1 MSAPRRSPSPRV
13 RRAALELMAQGA
25 HGLRVE
31 QFEWESVAD
40 RAPQALG
47 ITYWFDPDAAGLSGP
62 VTIRFT
68 GRRVSGNGKR
78 GPRDHF
84 TRDEMLDVIAGSGP
98 IAVTTRVRDINPG
111 TWQAT
116 ATLLLTQ
123 SGESRSRSPRPKLS
137 TMSASGATA
146 YAPVIQVRAPGAHL
160 GAWPTLVG
168 AGAVVALAMQGLL
181 AHHLHLPVVR
191 VLAVSLVAALVG
203 LVGAK
208 SYYAIGHYVTGER
221 SVRELLSGA
230 CIQGFVLGAG
240 AALVAGTQLARLPV
254 GTVLDATTPGLLFG
268 MTIGRYGCL
277 FGGCCVGRP
286 TASRWGLWSSDRRV
300 GIRRVPV
307 QIFES
312 TAALGIGLLALIA
325 VWNASIGHAQ
335 VFVGALAAYT
345 LARQL
350 LFPWRAISRHTDYGR
365 VLTLVASCAI
375 LVADIVIAAVL
386 R

>member
-1 MSAPRRSPSPRV
+1 MSAPDRDQPPRIG
-13 RRAALELMAQGA
+13 RPAAELMAQGA
-25 HGLRVE
+25 RGLRVE
-31 QFEWESVAD
+31 QVEWESVAE
-40 RAPQALG
+40 RSPQALG
-47 ITYWFDPDAAGLSGP
+47 VTFWFEPDAAGLSGP

-78 GPRDHF
+78 GPRDRF
-84 TRDEMLDVIAGSGP
+84 TTDEVLDVIASSGP
-98 IAVTTRVRDINPG
+98 VAVTTRVRDINPG

-116 ATLLLTQ
+116 ATVLPTP
-123 SGESRSRSPRPKLS
+123 SRASRSRPPRPKLS
-137 TMSASGATA
+137 TTSASGTTA

-181 AHHLHLPVVR
+181 ARHLHLPVVR
-191 VLAVSLVAALVG
+191 VLTVSLVAALVG

-240 AALVAGTQLARLPV
+240 AALAVGTQLARLPV

-268 MTIGRYGCL
+268 MTIGRYGCF

-307 QIFES
+307 QLFES
-312 TAALGIGLLALIA
+312 TGALGIGLLALIA
-325 VWNASIGHAQ
+325 VWNAPVGHAQ
-335 VFVGALAAYT
+335 VFVGGLAAYT

-350 LFPWRAISRHTDYGR
+350 LFPLRAISRHTNHGR
-365 VLTLVASCAI
+365 VFTLVASCAI
-375 LVADIVIAAVL
+375 LVADTVIAVVL